1 MKNKGKWVVDYSHS
15 LTQVILHK
23 EFNDKDK
30 ALEWGKNMLHKSV
43 SINGI
48 TAPIN
53 YLHLVYEPVWTEV
66 QDEVQV
72 QSFAATPDEERTVSS
87 SEIPE
92 ATEAARDEERAL
104 CEKKYE
110 KERYGRI

>member
-23 EFNDKDK
+23 EFNDRDK
-30 ALEWGKNMLHKSV
+30 ALEWGKNILHKPV
-43 SINGI
+43 SINRV
-48 TAPIN
+48 TAPVN

-66 QDEVQV
+66 QDKAQT
-72 QSFAATPDEERTVSS
+72 QSFAATPDGEHTVSS

-92 ATEAARDEERAL
+92 ATEAANDEERTL
-104 CEKKYE
+104 YEKRYE

>member
-23 EFNDKDK
+23 EFNDRDK
-30 ALEWGKNMLHKSV
+30 ALEWGKNILHKPV

-48 TAPIN
+48 TAPVN
-53 YLHLVYEPVWTEV
+53 YLHLVYEPVWTKV
-66 QDEVQV
+66 QDEAQT

-92 ATEAARDEERAL
+92 TAEAANDEERAL
-104 CEKKYE
+104 YEKRYE

>member
-1 MKNKGKWVVDYSHS
+1 MR
-15 LTQVILHK
+15 K

-30 ALEWGKNMLHKSV
+30 ALEWGKSILHKSV

-48 TAPIN
+48 TAPVN

-66 QDEVQV
+66 QDEVQT
-72 QSFAATPDEERTVSS
+72 QSFAATPDEEHTESS

-92 ATEAARDEERAL
+92 ATEAARDEKRAL
-104 CEKKYE
+104 YEKRYE

>member
-15 LTQVILHK
+15 LTQVVLHK
-23 EFNDKDK
+23 EFNDRDK
-30 ALEWGKNMLHKSV
+30 ALEWGKNILHKSV
-43 SINGI
+43 SINGV
-48 TAPIN
+48 TAPVN

-66 QDEVQV
+66 QDEVQT
-72 QSFAATPDEERTVSS
+72 QSFAATPDEECTVSS

-92 ATEAARDEERAL
+92 ATEAARDEARAL
-104 CEKKYE
+104 YEKRYE

>member
-15 LTQVILHK
+15 LTQVVLHK

-30 ALEWGKNMLHKSV
+30 ALEWGKNILHKSV

-48 TAPIN
+48 TAPVN

-66 QDEVQV
+66 QDEAQT
-72 QSFAATPDEERTVSS
+72 QSSAATPDEERTVSS
-87 SEIPE
+87 SEILE
-92 ATEAARDEERAL
+92 ATEAARDKERAL
-104 CEKKYE
+104 CEKRYE

>member
-1 MKNKGKWVVDYSHS
+1 MF
-15 LTQVILHK
+15 HK
-23 EFNDKDK
+23 
-30 ALEWGKNMLHKSV
+30 AV
-43 SINGI
+43 CINGV

-66 QDEVQV
+66 QDEVQTR
-72 QSFAATPDEERTVSS
+72 SFAATPDEERTVSS

-110 KERYGRI
+110 RERYGRI